1 MLELGMFPVT
11 VKETVMSPLR
21 KQMQAD
27 MVIRGLAPRTQTAYI
42 DAVAAIARYYHR
54 SPDQLSIEEIH
65 AYLHHLID
73 QRKRSW
79 STTNQAVRV
88 ALSVSRHA
96 QTP

>member
-1 MLELGMFPVT
+1 MFPVT
-11 VKETVMSPLR
+11 VKETVMSSLR

-42 DAVAAIARYYHR
+42 DAVAGIARHYHR

-79 STTNQAVRV
+79 STGWRV
-88 ALSVSRHA
+88 SILDAAPIARAACCKSWM
-96 QTP
+96 